1 MSTSLSVL
9 WLNAP
14 YIVEMQLGL
23 YTQFK
28 GGVKISQR
36 KFWCGVGLNLDSF
49 SFVCVRVCLHLV
61 ENRWHWPKIVFSSGR
76 LWILLTLFQKL
87 IG

>member
-1 MSTSLSVL
+1 MSTSLSML

-23 YTQFK
+23 HTQFK
-28 GGVKISQR
+28 SGVKISQR
-36 KFWCGVGLNLDSF
+36 KFGCGVGLNLDSF
-49 SFVCVRVCLHLV
+49 SFVYVRVCFHLI
-61 ENRWHWPKIVFSSGR
+61 ESRLHWPKIVFSSGR
-76 LWILLTLFQKL
+76 IWILLTLFQKL